1 MSPSKKSKKKG
12 KDRRP
17 PPRYRKLAKGGTP
30 RATDASTRHSA
41 TVPEAAGSIPSHP
54 GPYRRGPSTVV
65 SLEPLSPIIVRSGRP
80 MNAHTDADPAR
91 FPPPSTVAG
100 CLRTT
105 WARATGRPLGSALAE
120 LRVAG
125 PLLLSDDGLILAPK
139 PADALYF
146 GHRDEARCVRAEPR
160 RFQQGCGADMPDGLL
175 PVRLP
180 AHVEGK
186 PGDGPA
192 WWSWDDLLAFRR
204 GESVPLD
211 RLTRNGWSPPAE
223 GDLRTHVSINPTTGA
238 AVSGN
243 LFQTEGLDLGV
254 YPAAFR
260 TRAVE
265 SARVDGLEASDAA
278 NGASSR
284 GRRLLVRCAEAL
296 DATLVHLG
304 GKRRLAALEPESEER
319 WPTPPDGWLD
329 RIEQTG
335 GLCLTLLTPGIFSV
349 GYRPGWLDRT
359 LTGSPPDAPAVT
371 LRLRAAAVGRW
382 QPHSGWDLAQRR
394 PKPTRKLVTAGATY
408 WFEILDAQEPG
419 ALASLWLASVCDD
432 QQDRRDGFGLAL
444 PAPWSR
450 SMDDRA
456 NA

>member
-1 MSPSKKSKKKG
+1 MTEIHHVINETLDGRAEKRVFTRSPTPRSRSARTEHRG
-12 KDRRP
+12 EPGAALAHHRAVRPPHERAHRRRP
-17 PPRYRKLAKGGTP
+17 GT
-30 RATDASTRHSA
+30 
-41 TVPEAAGSIPSHP
+41 IP
-54 GPYRRGPSTVV
+54 T
-65 SLEPLSPIIVRSGRP
+65 
-80 MNAHTDADPAR
+80 
-91 FPPPSTVAG
+91 PSTVAG

-146 GHRDEARCVRAEPR
+146 GHGNEARCVRAEPR
-160 RFQQGCGADMPDGLL
+160 RFHHGCGADLPDGLL

-260 TRAVE
+260 TRALG
-265 SARVDGLEASDAA
+265 SARADGLEASDAA

-284 GRRLLVRCAEAL
+284 SRRLLVRCAEAL

-335 GLCLTLLTPGIFSV
+335 GLCLTLLTPGVFSV
-349 GYRPGWLDRT
+349 GYRPGWLNNT
-359 LTGSPPDAPAVT
+359 LTGSPPDTPAVT

-408 WFEILDAQEPG
+408 WFEILDAREPG
-419 ALASLWLASVCDD
+419 ALASLWLASICDD

-444 PAPWSR
+444 PAPWSP